1 MLNKK
6 ISVLIAAS
14 LFMLGILACS
24 AALPQNEPA
33 SFPTI
38 PDQSF
43 TQADLPKT
51 EADVPRLS
59 VEDAMAALERGEAI
73 VVDVR
78 SLQSYSA
85 GHIPGAISIPLD
97 EIEVNPNMLGLDK
110 GQWII
115 TYCT

>member
-1 MLNKK
+1 MLKKK
-6 ISVLIAAS
+6 ISVLVAAS
-14 LFMLGILACS
+14 LFVLGISACN
-24 AALPQNEPA
+24 APPVQNEP
-33 SFPTI
+33 I
-38 PDQSF
+38 PSSVNPI
-43 TQADLPKT
+43 DLPRT
-51 EADVPRLS
+51 EADVPRIG
-59 VEDAMAALERGEAI
+59 VEEARAAIESGEAV

-97 EIEVNPNMLGLDK
+97 AIEASPGAQGLDK